1 MTNDAKQAI
10 ERLGGASRVATE
22 AGVSAMTVRRAMAGQ
37 PVHRKTMAKIHEAIE
52 RLGESVHPSELSN
65 VSDGTI
71 YHISIGLTC
80 YRIRVRLASN
90 VRYRADVH
98 YQMRHGSTSWTPVGR
113 VEAATKADLVNAAKL
128 AAKKRIE
135 ETRLALVADA
145 SRRMGG
151 RA

>member
-37 PVHRKTMAKIHEAIE
+37 PVHRKTMAKIHQAIE
-52 RLGESVHPSELSN
+52 RLGESVHLGELSN
-65 VSDGTI
+65 VTEGTI
-71 YHISIGLTC
+71 YHISIGITC

-98 YQMRHGSTSWTPVGR
+98 YQLRHGATSWTPAGR

-128 AAKKRIE
+128 AAKARIE
-135 ETRLALVADA
+135 EARLAMVANA
-145 SRRMGG
+145 ARMMRG

>member
-22 AGVSAMTVRRAMAGQ
+22 AGISAMTVRRAMAGQ
-37 PVHRKTMAKIHEAIE
+37 PVHRKTTQKIHGAIE
-52 RLGESVHPSELSN
+52 RLGESVHLGELSN

-80 YRIRVRLASN
+80 YRIRVRLTSS

-98 YQMRHGSTSWTPVGR
+98 YQLRHGSTSWTPAGR
-113 VEAATKADLVNAAKL
+113 VEAGTKAELVNAAKL
-128 AAKKRIE
+128 AAKTRIE
-135 ETRLALVADA
+135 EARLAMVAEV